1 MEEKPPENKNDL
13 HNILVEQGGI
23 RTYQKDQ
30 GVALSGE
37 QGALVKETILKE
49 REKEQLITSQTLN
62 LIKNKVFLILSFL
75 LFFGAI
81 GIVFYSYNEYKKNDF
96 VEIKTKEDISIISFS
111 EKVLSPSLP
120 LTKEALAKHIKDNY
134 IKLKREENYTLGFL
148 FNDKYGKNKDG
159 VAFLSILNEKQK
171 MSWNA
176 LDIGGFDI
184 GLLPNNNNVSKF
196 IIIETDGSDG
206 VYRTFGSWEETIA
219 KDLKS
224 IFDIEEI
231 VLDNKNS
238 KWEDALYENIDFKK
252 YTTEEGKILMI
263 KGFLDSKTFIIT
275 DSEESLRYLLSLIRL
290 EHGRALVE

>member
-252 YTTEEGKILMI
+252 YTTEEGKILII

>member
-1 MEEKPPENKNDL
+1 MEEKPVTKKIDT
-13 HNILVEQGGI
+13 HDILIEQGGI

-62 LIKNKVFLILSFL
+62 LIKNKVFFVLSFI
-75 LFFGAI
+75 LFFGSI
-81 GIVFYSYNEYKKNDF
+81 GIIFYSYTEYKKNDF

-120 LTKEALAKHIKDNY
+120 LTKEALAKHTKDNY
-134 IKLKREENYTLGFL
+134 DKLKDEENYTLGFL
-148 FNDKYGKNKDG
+148 FDDKFGKNKDG
-159 VAFLSILNEKQK
+159 IALLSILNEKQK
-171 MSWNA
+171 MTWNA
-176 LDIGGFDI
+176 LNIGKFDI
-184 GLLPNNNNVSKF
+184 GLLSNNKNISKF

-224 IFDIEEI
+224 IFDIEET
-231 VLDNKNS
+231 VLDDKNI
-238 KWEDALYENIDFKK
+238 KWEDSLYENIDFRK
-252 YTTEEGKILMI
+252 YTDVEGKTLII

-275 DSEESLRYLLSLIRL
+275 DKEESLGYILSLIRL